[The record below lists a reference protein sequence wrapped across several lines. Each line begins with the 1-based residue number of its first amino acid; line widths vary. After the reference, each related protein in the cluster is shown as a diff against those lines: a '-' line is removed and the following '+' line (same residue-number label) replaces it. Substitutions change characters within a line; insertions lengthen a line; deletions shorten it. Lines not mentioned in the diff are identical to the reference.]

1 MARSDRDVAVMDWL
15 PVLVLPPVMIADA
28 AITASGKPITVLGV
42 VATFVGTA
50 PLVLRRRL
58 SFPALSPILVA
69 GIVLVLWAV
78 NPGNTVVLIPMVALF
93 ELAMRGDRRRSLW
106 MGLAVVPCVLVSIL
120 PFADAAELPSLLI
133 RNVALVLLAIAAGD
147 TLRARQESA
156 ERGAAAREEET
167 LRRLSEGR
175 LSIAREI
182 HDVVA
187 HAMTAINVQAGVAAH
202 LLERDPQQAHDA
214 LRHIKRVSGEALDDM
229 RATLGALREPALAAP
244 VSPAAGL
251 ADIARL
257 ADDVRAAG
265 VEVTLD
271 IDRVGDVPAPVQSA
285 GYRIV
290 QEALTNV
297 VRHARASATAV
308 CVERGEDAVMIDVSD
323 DGSGPSPDSDPG
335 HGVRGMRERAAAL
348 GGSLDVLPS
357 DRGGW
362 RVHARLPLSPRVAE
376 DQT

>member
-1 MARSDRDVAVMDWL
+1 MTRRFTAVDWL
-15 PVLVLPPVMIADA
+15 PVLVLPPVLIADA
-28 AITASGKPITVLGV
+28 AISSSGKPITVLSV
-42 VATFVGTA
+42 LAAFVGST
-50 PLVLRRRL
+50 PLVLRRRW
-58 SFPALSPILVA
+58 SFPALSPLIVA
-69 GIVLVLWAV
+69 GIVLILWQL

-106 MGLAVVPCVLVSIL
+106 MALAVVPCVFVSIV
-120 PFADAAELPSLLI
+120 PFANADELPSLLV
-133 RNVALVLLAIAAGD
+133 RNTALVFLAIAAGD
-147 TLRARQESA
+147 TLRARQQSA
-156 ERGAAAREEET
+156 ERGAEAREEET
-167 LRRLSEGR
+167 LRRLSEER

-214 LRHIKRVSGEALDDM
+214 LRNIKRVSGEALDDM
-229 RATLGALREPALAAP
+229 RATLGALREPAHAAP

-265 VEVTLD
+265 LEVTLD
-271 IDRVGDVPAPVQSA
+271 MDPVADVPAPVQTA

-297 VRHARASATAV
+297 VRHARASATEV
-308 CVERGEDAVMIDVSD
+308 CVRRAADAVTIDVSD
-323 DGSGPSPDSDPG
+323 DGAGPSAESDPG

-348 GGSLDVLPS
+348 GGSLDVLPG
-357 DRGGW
+357 DDGGW
-362 RVHARLPLSPRVAE
+362 RVHARLPLSPRLAE
-376 DQT
+376 DRP